1 MQVPQGKDEVGLI
14 RKEGTPLTVA
24 GTLAL
29 FLSFIQHVAATSLA
43 KRKSRESLVRNF
55 TCTISG

>member
-43 KRKSRESLVRNF
+43 ERKSGEELG
-55 TCTISG
+55 T